1 MGTALA
7 RARDVQRAFEGPDPA
22 RLRVVLFVMAYA
34 LHEEVDSDLFAVRDL
49 VDLCHQAGI
58 VDEDPSIRDEARGR
72 GSDVVVDLEDLLD
85 RSGLYEPGTELLIG
99 HQDDSVLELAADRGV
114 PQVTG

>member
-22 RLRVVLFVMAYA
+22 VLRVVLFVIADT

-58 VDEDPSIRDEARGR
+58 VDEDPGIRDEARGR
-72 GSDVVVDLEDLLD
+72 RPDVVVDLEDLLD
-85 RSGLYEPGTELLIG
+85 RSGLYALGTELLTG
-99 HQDDSVLELAADRGV
+99 HQDGCVLEG
-114 PQVTG
+114 